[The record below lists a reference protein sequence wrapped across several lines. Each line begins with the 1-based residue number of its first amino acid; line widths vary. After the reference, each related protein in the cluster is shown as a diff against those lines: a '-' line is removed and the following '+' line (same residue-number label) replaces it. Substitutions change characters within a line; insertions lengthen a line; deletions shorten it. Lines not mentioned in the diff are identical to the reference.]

1 MTVTNQLN
9 RATLD
14 GNGLATVVPISF
26 PFHSAEDLVVVQTVL
41 ATGTETTKIL
51 NTDYTVTGTPDAAGH
66 YPNGGEVVFTAAPLS
81 TVRMTVYRNPPMLQG
96 VVLQETGK
104 IPVKAAIESPLDKLT
119 MISQRLSERVDRALQ
134 LSDGDT
140 AALGRLPAK
149 TVRASRYLGFD
160 GDGNPT
166 MMQTPTGMV
175 SPIAQLTESTIAALP
190 AAGAAGSLRKVTD
203 DARGVWMDTGVQWV
217 QQYGHVL
224 NVLDFHA
231 KGNGTD
237 DDVLPIQNALTAMRA
252 GDALFFPRGEYAV
265 SASSTLPALDNI
277 RVFGAGSGSKIRNT
291 NANLGIFAVPAGVD
305 GLEIDHLKLVSTGAL
320 NVLGRGLIYF
330 NPDAVATPIK
340 NARVHHCYFA
350 AASTSGIS
358 GNYIVDAIISFNIF
372 DNEGGAYGEHGVYF
386 GASGGSSRGNQVSFN
401 HFRNTA
407 SGNSG
412 GICIAGAQ
420 SGHELAANTV
430 VGWKYGI
437 LINDTSAGY
446 LSDSKIVG
454 NDISQQLL
462 DCIIMFQSDTV
473 GPPWH
478 LSIVGN
484 DLHHAV
490 RNGIRT
496 DWLAHALVAENF
508 VYRNGA
514 SGMRFNKLTDS
525 VLSGNTCLDNDADT
539 NGADGDDSSG
549 IRFNANN
556 ARVRVVGNTCY
567 VTDTLQYQKYGF
579 SGGSTGNEHLTGEA
593 NFTAE
598 NRVGAFDWDASI
610 TGFWTHNDR
619 TKQYR
624 GVPGGAFLIEMSG
637 SGSPESVVAAPIG
650 SRYWRTDG
658 STSTTLYVKTSGS
671 GNTGWTAK

>member
-1 MTVTNQLN
+1 MSISNLVN
-9 RATLD
+9 RATLE
-14 GNGLATVVPISF
+14 GNGVTTVLPLNF
-26 PFHSAEDLVVVQTVL
+26 PFHTTSDLVVVQTVI
-41 ATGTETTKIL
+41 ATGAESTL
-51 NTDYTVTGTPDAAGH
+51 VLDSDYTVSGAQNDAGQFPTGGNITFA
-66 YPNGGEVVFTAAPLS
+66 VAPPS
-81 TVRMTVYRNPPMLQG
+81 TVRLVAYRDPAMLQG

-119 MISQRLSERVDRALQ
+119 MVDQRLSERIDRALR
-134 LSDGDT
+134 LSDGDST
-140 AALGRLPAK
+140 PLGRLPAK

-166 MMQTPTGMV
+166 MMQTPTAMV
-175 SPIAQLTESTIAALP
+175 TSLAQLAESTVAALP

-203 DARGVWMDTGVQWV
+203 GARGVWMDTGVQWV

-237 DDVLPIQNALTAMRA
+237 DDLIPIQNALAAMRA

-340 NARVHHCYFA
+340 NARVHHCHLA

-358 GNYIVDAIISFNIF
+358 GNYIVDAIVSFNIF

-412 GICIAGAQ
+412 GICVAGSQ
-420 SGHELAANTV
+420 SGHELAVNTI

-496 DWLAHALVAENF
+496 DWLAHTLVAANF

-556 ARVRVVGNTCY
+556 ARVRVVGNVSR

-579 SGGSTGNEHLTGEA
+579 SGGSTGNEKITGEG
-593 NFTAE
+593 NYTVE

-610 TGFWTHNDR
+610 TGFWTHQDE
-619 TKQYR
+619 TKSYK
-624 GVPGGAFLIEMSG
+624 GAPGGAFLIEMSG

>member
-1 MTVTNQLN
+1 MSISNLVN
-9 RATLD
+9 RATLE
-14 GNGLATVVPISF
+14 GNGVTTVLPLNF
-26 PFHSAEDLVVVQTVL
+26 PFHTTSDLVVVQTVI
-41 ATGTETTKIL
+41 ATGAESTL
-51 NTDYTVTGTPDAAGH
+51 VLDSDYTVSGAQNDAGQFPTGGNITFA
-66 YPNGGEVVFTAAPLS
+66 VAPPS
-81 TVRMTVYRNPPMLQG
+81 TVRLVAYRDPAMLQG

-119 MISQRLSERVDRALQ
+119 MVDQRLSERIDRALR
-134 LSDGDT
+134 LSDGDST
-140 AALGRLPAK
+140 PLGRLPAK

-166 MMQTPTGMV
+166 MMQTPTAMV
-175 SPIAQLTESTIAALP
+175 TSLAQLAESTVAALP

-203 DARGVWMDTGVQWV
+203 GARGVWMDTGVQWV

-237 DDVLPIQNALTAMRA
+237 DDLIPIQNALAAMRA

-340 NARVHHCYFA
+340 NARVHHCHLA

-358 GNYIVDAIISFNIF
+358 GNYIVDAIVSFNIF

-412 GICIAGAQ
+412 GICVAGSQ
-420 SGHELAANTV
+420 SGHELAVNTI

-496 DWLAHALVAENF
+496 DWLAHALVAANF

-556 ARVRVVGNTCY
+556 ARVRVVGNVSR

-579 SGGSTGNEHLTGEA
+579 SGGSTGNEKITGEG
-593 NFTAE
+593 NYTVE

-610 TGFWTHNDR
+610 TGFWTHQDE
-619 TKQYR
+619 TKSYK
-624 GVPGGAFLIEMSG
+624 GAPGGAFLIEMSG